1 MIHSSTFW
9 RTVISGFIATFVMMM
24 IAFLQSGLGLPVIDV
39 GHFLKE
45 AFNLAH
51 DAEAY
56 SLLWGNTAFYI
67 IGILLALFWVVFM
80 QPRIPGNWL
89 IQGLI
94 YGIIIS
100 LVAGIIVSPLV
111 SLAAGESFGI
121 LYMDTWT
128 PGLILLAGLIMHLG
142 YGLILTLCLKYAG
155 VDGIE
160 SAG

>member
-9 RTVISGFIATFVMMM
+9 RTLISGFIATFVMMM
-24 IAFLQSGLGLPVIDV
+24 IAFMQSGFGLPVIDV
-39 GHFLKE
+39 GHFIKE

-51 DAEAY
+51 GSEPY
-56 SLLWGNTAFYI
+56 SLLWGNVVYYI
-67 IGILLALFWVVFM
+67 IGIFLALIWVIFL
-80 QPRIPGNWL
+80 QKRIQGNWL

-100 LVAGIIVSPLV
+100 IISAVIVSPLV
-111 SLAAGESFGI
+111 SLAAGDSFGI

-142 YGLILTLCLKYAG
+142 YGIVLTLCLKYAG
-155 VDGIE
+155 VNGIE
-160 SAG
+160 